1 MMLNF
6 LIDKIVNYCLCADI
20 VSTDNVPW
28 LRYGIEQRIS
38 TLFILIPFFLFSLV
52 FTDFWGASAFLVAF
66 YLLKKKTGGIHAKTV
81 SVCVFT
87 SLLLEIAFLAGLYPH
102 LSMPILFGVNLV
114 STLLIFLFAPYN
126 HPNMWLSDVEI
137 RELRNRSR
145 KTVIYEQCCIVV
157 SWLMGYFSIARGLTT
172 GVAMAAFLL
181 SLAYINDWRKIYER
195 KKRGN
200 TQVH

>member
-1 MMLNF
+1 MF
-6 LIDKIVNYCLCADI
+6 LGSDMVLSNAFQPFSSWFPFSYFHWFLQI
-20 VSTDNVPW
+20 S
-28 LRYGIEQRIS
+28 GEQVLFWW
-38 TLFILIPFFLFSLV
+38 LFIY
-52 FTDFWGASAFLVAF
+52 WR
-66 YLLKKKTGGIHAKTV
+66 KKTGGIHAKTV

-126 HPNMWLSDVEI
+126 HPNMWLSAVEI
-137 RELRNRSR
+137 KELRNRSR

>member
-1 MMLNF
+1 MIKYLV
-6 LIDKIVNYCLCADI
+6 DKIVDYCTHADI
-20 VSTDNVPW
+20 VSTDDVPW

-38 TLFILIPFFLFSLV
+38 TFFILVPFFLIALFL
-52 FTDFWGASAFLVAF
+52 TDFWGASAFLVAF

-87 SLLLEIAFLAGLYPH
+87 SLLMEIAFLAGLYPH
-102 LSMPILFGVNLV
+102 LSTPILFGVNLV

-126 HPNMWLSDVEI
+126 HPNMGLSDIEI
-137 RELRNRSR
+137 IGLRNSSR
-145 KTVIYEQCCIVV
+145 KTAFFEQCCIVI
-157 SWLMGYFSIARGLTT
+157 SWLMGYSSITRGLTT

-181 SLAYINDWRKIYER
+181 GLAYINDWRKVYES

-200 TQVH
+200 T